1 MRDRSGLLAGER
13 RIEYVPEVELAAA
26 LRRVIAGAYGIEGQ
40 ECGRR
45 ALSLLG
51 FRAAHEKGLS
61 RVQEVLRGLIDAG
74 EVTVRD
80 GRLWC

>member
-1 MRDRSGLLAGER
+1 VRDRSGLPAGER
-13 RIEYVPEVELAAA
+13 RIEYVPEVELVAA
-26 LRRVIAGAYGIEGQ
+26 LRRVIAGAYGIDGQ

-45 ALSLLG
+45 VLNLLG

-61 RVQEVLRGLIDAG
+61 RVQQALQGLIDAG
-74 EVTVRD
+74 EVAVRD